1 MEAARR
7 DGKEVFFV
15 GPDGQMMAAA
25 ISASGTSFEAAPP
38 VTLFQTRIV
47 NGGGGGTKH
56 QYAVSADGRFLINV
70 PAGDAAAAPLT
81 LLQNWAP
88 SRRD

>member
-1 MEAARR
+1 
-7 DGKEVFFV
+7 
-15 GPDGQMMAAA
+15 MAAA

-38 VTLFQTRIV
+38 VTLFQTSIA
-47 NGGGGGTKH
+47 GGGGNGINVPAKH

-88 SRRD
+88 LRRN

>member
-1 MEAARR
+1 
-7 DGKEVFFV
+7 
-15 GPDGQMMAAA
+15 MMAAA
-25 ISASGTSFEAAPP
+25 ISASGTSFEAASP
-38 VTLFQTRIV
+38 VTLFQTSIA
-47 NGGGGGTKH
+47 GGGGSGLLANVKH

-70 PAGDAAAAPLT
+70 PAGDSAAAPLT